1 MFDLQA
7 WIYRFAN
14 VVGGRQTHGVG
25 FDFIR
30 KLREDNVRLEILGD
44 GNQSKSYIHVS
55 DVVDAMLYVI
65 EKVDD
70 PVNVFNVATDD
81 YVTVN
86 DIARFVVEEMRLSNI
101 RFEYTG
107 GSRGWKGDV
116 PVVRFDLRKIHTL
129 GWQAQYNSEQALRRS
144 IREMLEYM

>member
-14 VVGGRQTHGVG
+14 VVGDHQTHGVG

-30 KLREDNVRLEILGD
+30 KLRQDNTRLEIFGD

-65 EKVDD
+65 TNTNDT
-70 PVNVFNVATDD
+70 VNVYNVATDD
-81 YVTVN
+81 YITVN
-86 DIARFVVEEMRLSNI
+86 DIARFVMEEMGLADVKL
-101 RFEYTG
+101 EYTG
-107 GSRGWKGDV
+107 GARGWKGDV
-116 PVVRFDLRKIHTL
+116 PVVRFDLRKIHAL
-129 GWQAQYNSEQALRRS
+129 GWQARHNSEQAFRRS
-144 IREMLEYM
+144 IRAMLEYL